1 MLAVR
6 APGVFFCKRRDRHHA
21 AVLRLAT
28 QPAEK
33 STYEQT
39 SVEPIRLRSPML
51 SRHRDAGR
59 MDHIDLDP
67 PSLQPPRQP
76 EPVAAGFEGRDDPLD
91 LAAGFDRL
99 VPPSMQQCQ
108 KRFRI
113 GTLLLQWRSF
123 EAGNNTPDQPGLE
136 TQFNHRNQRA
146 ILIKGD
152 EGSAQIVPFHGALH
166 RLSSQQRWCHTLVAC
181 PIASLPSRERASQC
195 FSEDEGV
202 RGRLREN
209 LCAEAPSPIRIS
221 CDTIEPSPSRSR
233 IYPTSANLKCRT
245 RVNPSSGGRGHFR
258 RQRTRGANE
267 QRTNPLLKNLVE
279 PPLDTGDFLLDIV
292 VIDRDDFQALE
303 IGRALRRRDVDAR

>member
-181 PIASLPSRERASQC
+181 PIASLPSRERAQWWFC
-195 FSEDEGV
+195 KFEWV
-202 RGRLREN
+202 RGSFVRSVWRSN
-209 LCAEAPSPIRIS
+209 PSPDGPCCS
-221 CDTIEPSPSRSR
+221 TEPPSPARGEGTKAPAAPAAR
-233 IYPTSANLKCRT
+233 TPTA
-245 RVNPSSGGRGHFR
+245 P
-258 RQRTRGANE
+258 A
-267 QRTNPLLKNLVE
+267 
-279 PPLDTGDFLLDIV
+279 
-292 VIDRDDFQALE
+292 
-303 IGRALRRRDVDAR
+303 RRRPRP